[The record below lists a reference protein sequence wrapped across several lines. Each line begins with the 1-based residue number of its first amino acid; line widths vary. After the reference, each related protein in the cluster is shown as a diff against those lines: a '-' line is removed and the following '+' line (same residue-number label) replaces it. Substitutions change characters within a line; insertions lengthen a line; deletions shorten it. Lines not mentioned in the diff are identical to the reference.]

1 LGHGERGGQSAVARC
16 AGDNDVAQGV
26 DGDDPFRDANAQG
39 SVSYRLA
46 SSLLLRARLFGGDSF
61 AKNNSSPLQ
70 AATIPSKAAGPN
82 RLTEVEFT
90 MTIQG
95 QQDVR
100 FWGTRGSATRVEPV
114 IGVISADG
122 KRIRVIP
129 ESGGLIEGTFVD
141 NDSIEIFYLE
151 NRNGESVAATNVFKR
166 KK

>member
-1 LGHGERGGQSAVARC
+1 MHRFFFMFVLGFAALGTGAGSAVAQSIP
-16 AGDNDVAQGV
+16 DMKGV
-26 DGDDPFRDANAQG
+26 WTGTSKSIVSGPAPFH
-39 SVSYRLA
+39 
-46 SSLLLRARLFGGDSF
+46 
-61 AKNNSSPLQ
+61 P
-70 AATIPSKAAGPN
+70 ATIPSKAAGPN
-82 RLTEVEFT
+82 RLTEVEFI

-100 FWGTRGSATRVEPV
+100 FWGTRGSTMRVEPV

>member
-1 LGHGERGGQSAVARC
+1 MHRFFFMFVLGFAALGTGAGSA
-16 AGDNDVAQGV
+16 
-26 DGDDPFRDANAQG
+26 
-39 SVSYRLA
+39 
-46 SSLLLRARLFGGDSF
+46 LRAIDPGHEGRLDRHQQEYRERPRAFSPGDHTVEGRRAEPVDRSGVHHDH
-61 AKNNSSPLQ
+61 PR
-70 AATIPSKAAGPN
+70 PAGCQI
-82 RLTEVEFT
+82 L
-90 MTIQG
+90 
-95 QQDVR
+95 
-100 FWGTRGSATRVEPV
+100 GTRGSATKVEPV